1 MDPMRLACFFIGTG
15 YILDTCMG
23 CINASEIIIDDF
35 LLSCNCSCGCFA
47 YAFVS
52 EMIMIPYKIFL
63 LSYYSLEGQL
73 VQLKPALTLKL
84 LGLVLESYRQFG

>member
-63 LSYYSLEGQL
+63 LSYCSLDSRRATCAAQTCPYPKIVG
-73 VQLKPALTLKL
+73 
-84 LGLVLESYRQFG
+84 LGFRVI